1 MGNYIS
7 FSLYG
12 DNPKYI
18 KGLFKNLD
26 LMQEIYKGWR
36 VMVFHDDTVTQD
48 VLNELKDRGVFLTDM
63 TNSGVLAAS
72 WRFCAA
78 DHDCERFIVRDADS
92 RISKREEEAVQEWI
106 EADTVLHIM
115 RDHPHHGYP
124 MLGGMWGMKVGENL
138 RMEKWLKFSMKSA
151 IIKHQGKEA
160 SRINERTQWWMKDQ
174 HFLRDVI
181 YREFANPFQSTI
193 HNAMDFMPRVPWN
206 CESWAKDFPSPIG
219 GGMHFV
225 GEIFVFDENGNEQ
238 REYQHKERQ

>member
-63 TNSGVLAAS
+63 THSGILAAS

-174 HFLRDVI
+174 YFLRDVI

-206 CESWAKDFPSPIG
+206 CESWAKDFPTPIG

-225 GEIFVFDENGNEQ
+225 GEIFVFDENGNEL
-238 REYQHKERQ
+238 REYQHKER

>member
-36 VMVFHDDTVTQD
+36 VMVFHDNTVTQD

-63 TNSGVLAAS
+63 THSGILAAS

-206 CESWAKDFPSPIG
+206 CESWAKDFPTPIG

-225 GEIFVFDENGNEQ
+225 GEIFVFDENGNEL
-238 REYQHKERQ
+238 REYQHKER